1 MTKLAHSTPPPD
13 ATARR
18 KAPPVLT
25 YSVEQL
31 PPFDSTFYNMARAEL
46 SKVAELTVPPRTPG
60 HSRWRRDSSSEL

>member
-1 MTKLAHSTPPPD
+1 MTKPAHTTPPAD
-13 ATARR
+13 AAARR
-18 KAPPVLT
+18 RVRPVLA